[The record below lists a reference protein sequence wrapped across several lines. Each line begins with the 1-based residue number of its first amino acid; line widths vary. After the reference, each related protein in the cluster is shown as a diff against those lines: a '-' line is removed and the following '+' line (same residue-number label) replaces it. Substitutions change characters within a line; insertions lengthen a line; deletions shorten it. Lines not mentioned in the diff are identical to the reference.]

1 MKKLV
6 LLLTFVMLVSVL
18 LAVNVSAATDI
29 ELKADKTYIVLGP
42 DGFTTA
48 GSWTVQNDDDT
59 KHRILMGGK
68 SGTGAPNNPAKIEVC
83 LPKDG
88 NYKIY
93 VYAKDYS
100 SNPGTR
106 FFEVR
111 LGDVYKFN
119 SGNHGQQGYF
129 WQSSDAFSVFGGNF
143 SFEVADVKGN
153 YSRCAAIVITD
164 DMEFNP
170 SNDKD
175 AVEAFVK
182 DKQYKVGDLV
192 YNSASLQGRPDA
204 EIAVNLNGEWM
215 HFDVDPVLM
224 NDRTMVPFRAIFEAL
239 GCTVSW
245 DDENQVAI
253 GKRNGKEIRLPI
265 GSARVTVAGKGMDL
279 DQPAVLKDER
289 TLVPLR
295 FVSEALGAQVKW
307 DDPTQTVT
315 IMAAIPDEMVL
326 FGQESYNDVGTWVLE
341 GAAEGAF
348 KEQAMRGAVPTK
360 QDAKLEDADTTN
372 NKPAVAVFQ
381 LNQGGTYKVWARS
394 KDYATN
400 QQGDRFFQLAFN
412 DQPMMEHKYGTHGG
426 TGYAWASGGTVE
438 LQPGEN
444 TLYVHDTS
452 GFYARFDAVLLSKD
466 LDYVPAENYD
476 TVSQLVLPY
485 NNTPQI
491 NRSFPAYAKEA
502 GQVTDSYAIENADV
516 KVVFP
521 KVLTSKGQV
530 VQNEI
535 YAKHNGAWVKT
546 KERTEALG
554 YLALR
559 ADEASY
565 SVSQD
570 KYGLKT
576 KYKTEDGKSYG
587 GLSSSPYMA
596 GFPHFFVPTDYT
608 VDGDKV
614 ILTSANAA
622 GSLTATW
629 SLDEESYPLVSIDFT
644 PATNGYYSVAAWEG
658 GDLIRD
664 EFEYALA
671 PFRIQF
677 KRVPESPELFNEQY
691 LFTPMGTYTLYKN
704 NKYHEMPVTKGVV
717 FEPSWIPQRWVYKD
731 NCVLGI
737 SMHGSDGMYRGTAFA
752 PVMGSEQSNMTAGQT
767 FNMQVRIVS
776 DVASWSDNYHNTVT
790 NLFDVNDYRK
800 NYVISLNDTIFN
812 TRNLMLDDKYGG
824 WDNEDMAHYNMEG
837 MNVTSVANSM
847 IAMQD
852 YLLSED
858 DKMLEKRA
866 IPTLANALTRGHI
879 HFNRIGVS
887 GGASY
892 WTEDGGK
899 TAPDPIGEPVSGFNA
914 NVVGGMYDMTRGT
927 VPFLHDYA
935 LEKGKKAVTNSY
947 GSIAPFMN
955 DLSMYR
961 YTGDKTYLDKAIA
974 GADDYLEKTVY
985 APSETLP
992 SWTNF
997 IYISYYPNLASL
1009 IDIYEATGDKKYLDA
1024 AEYVAEWMATGLWVP
1039 GVDGEKKNAPLL
1051 VNDLPEMKKRFH
1063 YGSETTASMWWAG
1076 PKQMRIG
1083 RETLTDIDHNNEII
1097 TEKTREVEAWIPSR
1111 VGLGVEQAST
1121 FGASSNI
1128 VMQSFV
1134 GDFMKLAAYTGNE
1147 FLATAARNAII
1158 GRYRSYDGYYRNA
1171 FITYPQESNYPVDGP
1186 DYTGIYW
1193 HHIPPFLAMLEDFII
1208 NQTFAWSGKNIEF
1221 PSLRQQGYAYFN
1233 SNQYGHEA
1241 GKFYDENNMWAWLAE
1256 DTVHPDSIQ
1265 IDWMA
1270 AKKDGVAGIAF
1281 MNEDDVA
1288 TTTEIT
1294 LGEQFGKDKNY
1305 TGTAT
1310 LYDKTGK
1317 IGFVDV
1323 VNGKFTLTIPA
1334 KSLQAVKLNIASV
1347 KAPAFAKIQ
1356 YNRADESEIGG
1367 TISDHK
1373 TGKGY
1378 TLQMSGDNYFAYVYT
1393 TYQPSQAKGAT
1404 LTYTVN
1410 GKENTLTDNVYPY
1423 EFIVRVDDV
1432 NAEFNYKMTVHM
1444 SDGKDLDS
1452 GSGVLVTKKVSD
1464 EKGMKYEK
1472 PAQAQSGG
1480 VTADVSEAAKA
1491 MKFEPTFIKLN
1502 TQGANGKLFRFVID
1516 KKSLPFE
1523 PDAENVKGL
1532 MITADL
1538 ITRNEGNLSFMGYI
1552 TGYEDRGTTCVFV
1565 VKGNQDAGAYTS
1577 TSEGDVAHSWE
1588 NMALHPYGSSG
1599 EIQKPAEKVSDLSF
1613 DPTALK
1619 IKMQGQSNGKFRFV
1633 IDKKALPFE
1642 ANADNTKGL
1651 VLKGKIKHKDDATV
1665 LDFEGTVETLEE
1677 RGEAEYVL
1685 VVKGNQSASTYNSTS
1700 EAKLKYTWEDVI
1712 LYPANK

>member
-1 MKKLV
+1 MKKTIA
-6 LLLTFVMLVSVL
+6 LLLTLVMLVGMMPVF
-18 LAVNVSAATDI
+18 ASASGSEIT
-29 ELKADKTYIVLGP
+29 LKADKTYIVLGP
-42 DGFTTA
+42 DGFTA
-48 GSWTVQNDDDT
+48 SGSWIPQADEETN
-59 KHRILMGGK
+59 HRILMGGK
-68 SGTGAPNNPAKIEVC
+68 SGKGEPNDPATIQIC

-93 VYAKDYS
+93 TYAKDYM

-106 FFEVR
+106 YFEVR
-111 LGDVYKFN
+111 LGDIFKCN
-119 SGNHGQQGYF
+119 TGNHGKQGYF
-129 WQSSDAFSVFGGNF
+129 WQSSDTIGTFGGEYT
-143 SFEVADVKGN
+143 FEVADMKGN

-164 DMEFNP
+164 DLEFNP
-170 SNDKD
+170 SSDKD
-175 AVEAFVK
+175 AVEK
-182 DKQYKVGDLV
+182 LIKEHQYKVGDLS
-192 YNSASLQGRPDA
+192 YSASDVTGRPA
-204 EIAVNLNGEWM
+204 SEIAVRLNGNWM
-215 HFDVDPVLM
+215 TFDVDPVLM

-265 GSARVTVAGKGMDL
+265 GSTRVTVAGVGLDL
-279 DQPAVLKDER
+279 DQPAVLKDSR

-315 IMAAIPDEMVL
+315 ILAAIPDEMVL
-326 FGQESYNDVGTWVLE
+326 FGQESYNDVGAWILE

-348 KEQAMRGAVPTK
+348 KEQAMRGAVPEK
-360 QDAKLEDADTTN
+360 QAAKLEDADTTN

-381 LNQGGTYKVWARS
+381 LNQGGTYRVWARS

-426 TGYAWASGGTVE
+426 TGYAWATGGTVE
-438 LQPGEN
+438 LPAGEN

-466 LDYVPAENYD
+466 LNYVPAESYD

-485 NNTPQI
+485 NNTPQV
-491 NRSFPAYAKEA
+491 NRSFPAYAKEQ
-502 GQVTDSYAIENADV
+502 GMVTDSTTIENDST
-516 KVVFP
+516 KVVFS
-521 KVLTSKGQV
+521 KVQTSKGQV

-535 YAKHNGAWVKT
+535 YTKHDGAWVQT
-546 KERTEALG
+546 KARAEDLG
-554 YLALR
+554 YVAIR

-570 KYGLKT
+570 KYGMKM
-576 KYKTEDGKSYG
+576 SYQYEGRTFG
-587 GLSSSPYMA
+587 GLTSDPYKA
-596 GFPHFFVPTDYT
+596 GIPYYFVPTDYT
-608 VDGDKV
+608 VEGDKIV
-614 ILTSANAA
+614 LTSANEA
-622 GSLTATW
+622 GTLTATW
-629 SLDEESYPLVSIDFT
+629 SLDEETYPLVSIDFT
-644 PATNGYYSVAAWEG
+644 PATDGYYTVAAWEG
-658 GDLIRD
+658 GEFIRD

-677 KRVPESPELFNEQY
+677 KRVPEAPELFNEQY
-691 LFTPMGTYTLYKN
+691 LFTPMGTYTLYAN
-704 NKYHEMPVTKGVV
+704 NKYNALPVTKGVV

-737 SMHGSDGMYRGTAFA
+737 SMHSADGMYRGTAFA
-752 PVMGSEQSNMTAGQT
+752 PVMGTEQSKMTAGT
-767 FNMQVRIVS
+767 PFNMQVRIVS

-800 NYVISLNDTIFN
+800 NYVNSLNDTIFN

-824 WDNEDMAHYNMEG
+824 WDSEDMAHYNMEG

-858 DKMLEKRA
+858 DAMLEKRA
-866 IPTLANALTRGHI
+866 IPTLANALTRGYI

-892 WTEDGGK
+892 WTEGGGK
-899 TAPDPIGEPVSGFNA
+899 TTPDPIGEPVSGFNA
-914 NVVGGMYDMTRGT
+914 NVIGGMYDMTRGT
-927 VPFLHDYA
+927 LPFLHDYA
-935 LEKGKKAVTNSY
+935 LEKGQKAVTNSY
-947 GSIAPFMN
+947 GSIAPFVN
-955 DLSMYR
+955 DLSMYK

-974 GADDYLEKTVY
+974 GADAYLEKTVY
-985 APSETLP
+985 AESNTLP
-992 SWTNF
+992 GWTSF

-1009 IDIYEATGDKKYLDA
+1009 MDIYEVTKDQKYLDA

-1039 GVDGEKKNAPLL
+1039 GVDGEKKTAP
-1051 VNDLPEMKKRFH
+1051 VMANDLPEMKKRFH
-1063 YGSETTASMWWAG
+1063 YGSETSASMWWAG

-1097 TEKTREVEAWIPSR
+1097 TERTREVEGWIPSR

-1134 GDFMKLAAYTGNE
+1134 GDFMRLSAYTGNE

-1171 FITYPQESNYPVDGP
+1171 FITYQQESNYPVDGP

-1208 NQTFAWSGKNIEF
+1208 NQTFAWSGRNISF

-1241 GKFYDENNMWAWLAE
+1241 GKFYDEDNMWAWLAE

-1265 IDWMA
+1265 VDWMA
-1270 AKKDGVAGIAF
+1270 ARKDGVAGIAF
-1281 MNEDDVA
+1281 MNEDEVA
-1288 TTTEIT
+1288 TTTTIT
-1294 LGEQFGKDKNY
+1294 LGEKFGADKNY

-1317 IGFVDV
+1317 IGTVDV
-1323 VNGKFTLTIPA
+1323 KDGKFTLTIPA

-1347 KAPAFAKIQ
+1347 KAPAFASIAYDPAEKT
-1356 YNRADESEIGG
+1356 EIGG
-1367 TISDHK
+1367 TISNHK

-1393 TYQPSQAKGAT
+1393 TYKPSQAKSAT

-1410 GKENTLTDNVYPY
+1410 GKEKTLTDNVYPY

-1432 NAEFNYKMTVHM
+1432 NAEFNYKLKVQKT
-1444 SDGKDLDS
+1444 DGSTEDS
-1452 GSGVLVTKKVSD
+1452 GEGVLMTKKVSD
-1464 EKGMKYEK
+1464 QKGIKYEA
-1472 PAQAQSGG
+1472 PAVSDTGTA
-1480 VTADVSEAAKA
+1480 ADVSAEAMALQ
-1491 MKFEPTFIKLN
+1491 FEPTFIKLN
-1502 TQGANGKLFRFVID
+1502 TQGAGSNQFRFVVAKDSI
-1516 KKSLPFE
+1516 PFA
-1523 PDAENVKGL
+1523 PTAENVRGL
-1532 MITADL
+1532 LITADL
-1538 ITRNEGNLSFMGYI
+1538 ITRSEGKKAFKGYI
-1552 TGYEDRGTTCVFV
+1552 TGFEDRGTTCVLV
-1565 VKGNQDAGAYTS
+1565 VKGNIDVGSYSS

-1588 NMALHPYGSSG
+1588 NMAIHPYSSSG
-1599 EIQKPAEKVSDLSF
+1599 EIEAAEKKVSELRF
-1613 DPTALK
+1613 DPVLLK
-1619 IKMQGQSNGKFRFV
+1619 LNTQGQNNGKFRFV
-1633 IDKKALPFE
+1633 IAKEGLPFE
-1642 ANADNTKGL
+1642 PNAENVTGL
-1651 VLKGKIKHKDDATV
+1651 VIKGIIRHKADQST
-1665 LDFEGTVETLEE
+1665 LDFEGTVEDYED
-1677 RGEAEYVL
+1677 RGTTCVL
-1685 VVKGNQSASTYNSTS
+1685 VVSGNQSATQYNSTS
-1700 EAKLKYTWEDVI
+1700 EGEKKYTWENLT
-1712 LYPANK
+1712 LYPAK